1 MKRRRSVIDRQT
13 DVDSRVPVGLITCAA
28 QVMPLEQHVCYLFDC
43 IDKDDGGDGNISKQ
57 EMVRAY
63 GDGCGSLF
71 GRIDSQN
78 RGEISFDDWRDY
90 WVYELAGTT
99 QKEKA
104 SSTAN
109 MCIGVHYVYE

>member
-1 MKRRRSVIDRQT
+1 MKRSGCVIDRQT
-13 DVDSRVPVGLITCAA
+13 DVDSRVPIELIACAP
-28 QVMPLEQHVCYLFDC
+28 QVMPLEQHVRYLFDY
-43 IDKDDGGDGNISKQ
+43 IDQDDGGDGYISKQ

-71 GRIDSQN
+71 RRIDSQG

-90 WVYELAGTT
+90 WVYEMAGTT

-104 SSTAN
+104 SSTAS
-109 MCIGVHYVYE
+109 MCIGVHCVYE